1 MAQQEEGPRAPFI
14 GDFLVNRWNDASR
27 ELDPAYVQ
35 AFVEY
40 VDGGSQGEPPK
51 PLYKLSAAW
60 VKLLDTTITL
70 WMSDYDQILQCL
82 DFLNPAKQGQ
92 ITTRASAYHLS
103 FWHQLMYNLC
113 EKTCQLAVQSVRVY
127 LKTADSSYKK
137 QVEAQLKKDIKKIEV
152 EFGKVR
158 PQLVH
163 GRGNNDE
170 RTSWAVENWE
180 SMLFLGGDGLTAME
194 QDRRESV
201 HIKLSYEDQWGMFQR
216 RLSDTFAVFES
227 LGIILGRLE
236 VLLQQARPHVE

>member
-103 FWHQLMYNLC
+103 FWHQLMYSLC

-158 PQLVH
+158 PQLVW
-163 GRGNNDE
+163 GRMAIVDTKPFKLRVILHRIFGE
-170 RTSWAVENWE
+170 RPQVTGIPAWP
-180 SMLFLGGDGLTAME
+180 GGAACY
-194 QDRRESV
+194 RRSR
-201 HIKLSYEDQWGMFQR
+201 Y
-216 RLSDTFAVFES
+216 
-227 LGIILGRLE
+227 IL
-236 VLLQQARPHVE
+236 